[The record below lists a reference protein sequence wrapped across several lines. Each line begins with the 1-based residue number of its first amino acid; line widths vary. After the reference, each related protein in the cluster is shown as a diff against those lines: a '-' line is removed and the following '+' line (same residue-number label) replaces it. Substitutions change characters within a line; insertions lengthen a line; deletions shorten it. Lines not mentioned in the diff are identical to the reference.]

1 MRAAQTMNV
10 AAERLRELRAWQAA
24 RLASTYGDLLHDP
37 ECVDAVTFFLT
48 DLYGPEEHTRRDQD
62 LGRAWSILS
71 RTLPRAAL
79 GLLERAIQLQT
90 LTAQLDEAMV
100 QQLAAG
106 PVTQESYAAA
116 YRAVGRPEARRR
128 QIDLV
133 LTIATDLE
141 RVVRHA
147 WVGLALRA
155 ARAPA
160 HAAGFGALQD
170 FLERGFAAFRRM
182 KDAGRLLN
190 AIREREMRLCAALFE
205 GAAAPFA
212 AGAAPLPPEVAGT
225 THHD

>member
-1 MRAAQTMNV
+1 MRP
-10 AAERLRELRAWQAA
+10 AEAMGVPSSQLQELRAWQAA

-37 ECVDAVTFFLT
+37 GCVDAVKFFLT
-48 DLYGPEEHTRRDQD
+48 DLYGPQEHTRRDQD
-62 LGRAWSILS
+62 LARAWSILS

-79 GLLERAIQLQT
+79 GLLERARELQT
-90 LTAQLDEAMV
+90 LTAELDEAMAR
-100 QQLAAG
+100 QLAAG

-133 LTIATDLE
+133 LSIATDLE

-147 WVGLALRA
+147 WVGFALRA

-170 FLERGFAAFRRM
+170 FLERGFGAFRRM
-182 KDAGRLLN
+182 KDAQRLLS
-190 AIREREMRLCAALFE
+190 AIRERETRLSAALLA
-205 GAAAPFA
+205 GGPAPFA
-212 AGAAPLPPEVAGT
+212 AQTAGT
-225 THHD
+225 APP

>member
-1 MRAAQTMNV
+1 MRP
-10 AAERLRELRAWQAA
+10 AEAMGVPSSQLQELRAWQAA

-37 ECVDAVTFFLT
+37 GCVDAVKFFLT
-48 DLYGPEEHTRRDQD
+48 DLYGPQEHTRRDQD
-62 LGRAWSILS
+62 LARAWSILS

-79 GLLERAIQLQT
+79 GLLERALELQT
-90 LTAQLDEAMV
+90 LTAELDEAMAR
-100 QQLAAG
+100 QLAAG

-133 LTIATDLE
+133 LSIATDLE

-147 WVGLALRA
+147 WVGFALRA

-170 FLERGFAAFRRM
+170 FLERGFAAFRSM
-182 KDAGRLLN
+182 KDAGRMLD
-190 AIREREMRLCAALFE
+190 AIRERETRLCTALL
-205 GAAAPFA
+205 
-212 AGAAPLPPEVAGT
+212 AGGT
-225 THHD
+225 TPFGP

>member
-1 MRAAQTMNV
+1 MRPEEAVSVTSSQ
-10 AAERLRELRAWQAA
+10 LRELRTWQAA

-37 ECVDAVTFFLT
+37 ECVDAVKFFLT
-48 DLYGPEEHTRRDQD
+48 DLYGPQEHTRRDQD
-62 LGRAWSILS
+62 LARAWSVLS
-71 RTLPRAAL
+71 RTLPRSAL
-79 GLLERAIQLQT
+79 GLLERAIELQT
-90 LTAQLDEAMV
+90 LTAQLDEAMA

-128 QIDLV
+128 QIELV

-155 ARAPA
+155 ARVPA

-170 FLERGFAAFRRM
+170 FLERGFAAFHRM
-182 KDAGRLLN
+182 KDAGRMLS
-190 AIREREMRLCAALFE
+190 AIRERETRLSAALLE
-205 GAAAPFA
+205 GDQHP
-212 AGAAPLPPEVAGT
+212 
-225 THHD
+225 

>member
-1 MRAAQTMNV
+1 MRP
-10 AAERLRELRAWQAA
+10 AEVMGAPSRELSELRAWQAA

-37 ECVDAVTFFLT
+37 ECVDAVKFFLT
-48 DLYGPEEHTRRDQD
+48 DLYGPQDHTRRDQD
-62 LGRAWSILS
+62 LARAWSILS

-79 GLLERAIQLQT
+79 GLLERALELQT
-90 LTAQLDEAMV
+90 LTAGLDQAMA

-141 RVVRHA
+141 RVVQHA

-155 ARAPA
+155 ARVPA

-182 KDAGRLLN
+182 KNAERMLS
-190 AIREREMRLCAALFE
+190 AIRERETRLCTALLA
-205 GAAAPFA
+205 GNPAPFA
-212 AGAAPLPPEVAGT
+212 TQAAGT
-225 THHD
+225 APP

>member
-1 MRAAQTMNV
+1 MRP
-10 AAERLRELRAWQAA
+10 AEAVSGTSGQLRELRAWQAA
-24 RLASTYGDLLHDP
+24 RLTSTYGDLLHDP
-37 ECVDAVTFFLT
+37 ECVDAVKFFLT
-48 DLYGPEEHTRRDQD
+48 DLYGPEEHSRRDQD
-62 LGRAWSILS
+62 LARAWSILS
-71 RTLPRAAL
+71 RTLPRATL
-79 GLLERAIQLQT
+79 GLLERAIELQT

-100 QQLAAG
+100 QQLATG

-155 ARAPA
+155 ARVPA
-160 HAAGFGALQD
+160 HAAGYGALQD

-182 KDAGRLLN
+182 KDAGRMLS
-190 AIREREMRLCAALFE
+190 AIRERETRLSAALLA
-205 GAAAPFA
+205 GGPAPSAVQAGSAAP
-212 AGAAPLPPEVAGT
+212 P
-225 THHD
+225 

>member
-1 MRAAQTMNV
+1 MRP
-10 AAERLRELRAWQAA
+10 AEAMGVPSSQLQELRAWQAA

-37 ECVDAVTFFLT
+37 GCVDAVKFFLT
-48 DLYGPEEHTRRDQD
+48 DLYGPQEHTRRDQD
-62 LGRAWSILS
+62 LARAWSILS

-79 GLLERAIQLQT
+79 GLLERALELQT
-90 LTAQLDEAMV
+90 LTAELDEAMAR
-100 QQLAAG
+100 QLAAG

-133 LTIATDLE
+133 LSIATDLE

-147 WVGLALRA
+147 WVGFALRA

-170 FLERGFAAFRRM
+170 FLERGFAAFRSM
-182 KDAGRLLN
+182 KDPGRMLD
-190 AIREREMRLCAALFE
+190 AIRERETRLCTALLAG
-205 GAAAPFA
+205 GATPF
-212 AGAAPLPPEVAGT
+212 GP
-225 THHD
+225 

>member
-1 MRAAQTMNV
+1 MRPEEAVSVTSSQ
-10 AAERLRELRAWQAA
+10 LRELRTWQAA

-37 ECVDAVTFFLT
+37 ECVDAVKFFLT
-48 DLYGPEEHTRRDQD
+48 DLYGPQEHTRRDQD
-62 LGRAWSILS
+62 LARAWSVLS
-71 RTLPRAAL
+71 RTLPRSAL
-79 GLLERAIQLQT
+79 GLLERAIELQT
-90 LTAQLDEAMV
+90 LTAQLDEAMA

-128 QIDLV
+128 QIELV

-155 ARAPA
+155 ARVPA

-170 FLERGFAAFRRM
+170 FLERGFAAFHRM
-182 KDAGRLLN
+182 KDAGRMLS
-190 AIREREMRLCAALFE
+190 AIRERETRLSAALLE
-205 GAAAPFA
+205 GDPH
-212 AGAAPLPPEVAGT
+212 P
-225 THHD
+225 

>member
-1 MRAAQTMNV
+1 MRPAEALNV
-10 AAERLRELRAWQAA
+10 TSSQLRELRVWQAA

-37 ECVDAVTFFLT
+37 ECVDAVKFFLT

-79 GLLERAIQLQT
+79 GLLERAIELQT
-90 LTAQLDEAMV
+90 LTAQLDEAMA

-128 QIDLV
+128 QIELV
-133 LTIATDLE
+133 LTIATELE

-147 WVGLALRA
+147 WVGFALRA
-155 ARAPA
+155 ARVPA

-182 KDAGRLLN
+182 KDAQPMLN
-190 AIREREMRLCAALFE
+190 AIRERETRLCAALLA
-205 GAAAPFA
+205 GGPAPFA
-212 AGAAPLPPEVAGT
+212 AQAAGSAPP
-225 THHD
+225 

>member
-1 MRAAQTMNV
+1 MRP
-10 AAERLRELRAWQAA
+10 AEAVGVPSSQLQELRAWQAA

-37 ECVDAVTFFLT
+37 ECVDAVKFFLT
-48 DLYGPEEHTRRDQD
+48 DLYGPQEHTRRDQD
-62 LGRAWSILS
+62 LARAWSILS

-79 GLLERAIQLQT
+79 GLLERALELQMV
-90 LTAQLDEAMV
+90 TAQLDEAMA

-133 LTIATDLE
+133 LSIATDLE

-182 KDAGRLLN
+182 KDAARMLN
-190 AIREREMRLCAALFE
+190 AIRERETRLSAALFQ
-205 GAAAPFA
+205 GVATPFA
-212 AGAAPLPPEVAGT
+212 VAIAGSTP
-225 THHD
+225 

>member
-1 MRAAQTMNV
+1 VRP
-10 AAERLRELRAWQAA
+10 AEAVSVTSSPLRELRLWQAA

-37 ECVDAVTFFLT
+37 ECVDAVKFFLT
-48 DLYGPEEHTRRDQD
+48 DLYGPEEHIRRDQD
-62 LGRAWSILS
+62 LARAWSILS

-79 GLLERAIQLQT
+79 GLLERALELKT
-90 LTAQLDEAMV
+90 LTMELDESMA
-100 QQLAAG
+100 QQLAAR

-128 QIDLV
+128 QIELV
-133 LTIATDLE
+133 LAIAADLE

-155 ARAPA
+155 ARVPA

-182 KDAGRLLN
+182 RDAGRMLS
-190 AIREREMRLCAALFE
+190 AIGERETRLSAALFR
-205 GAAAPFA
+205 GDPAPFA
-212 AGAAPLPPEVAGT
+212 AQAAGT
-225 THHD
+225 APP